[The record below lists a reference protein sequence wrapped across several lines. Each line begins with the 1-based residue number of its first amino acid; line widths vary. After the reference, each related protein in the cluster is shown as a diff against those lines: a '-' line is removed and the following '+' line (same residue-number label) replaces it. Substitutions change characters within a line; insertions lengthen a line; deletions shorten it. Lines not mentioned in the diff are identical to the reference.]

1 MKNTLVLL
9 ATMVLAACAA
19 PAAAP
24 TQVAEA
30 LPPTLEP
37 IAPTAAPTDASPP
50 FEAATFVDAEGR
62 FSFQYP
68 ASWTVLGGEAGSRGQ
83 YVQIAS
89 WDPGDAPVES
99 LPRGESQL
107 QVAVYQWDPKGDL
120 DARLDMRRTAFINSG
135 IQIVE
140 ETVLPLATGPDGV
153 RMLLH
158 YNGEEIL
165 QYFFLL
171 GDEYLEFTALGDFQ
185 VIDEAIA
192 TFMYGSR

>member
-9 ATMVLAACAA
+9 ATIVLVACAA
-19 PAAAP
+19 PV
-24 TQVAEA
+24 QVVETAVV
-30 LPPTLEP
+30 TVQ
-37 IAPTAAPTDASPP
+37 PTAT
-50 FEAATFVDAEGR
+50 EAATEAPSAGVPSFEATTYEDPAGR

-68 ASWTVLGGEAGSRGQ
+68 ASWVVLGGEAGSRGQ

-135 IQIVE
+135 IEIVE

-158 YNGEEIL
+158 SNGEEIL

-185 VIDEAIA
+185 VLDEAIA
-192 TFMYGSR
+192 TFVYGPR